1 MGFSLVFADDDGV
14 FGDFA
19 GVGEL
24 VAEFFIGENDS
35 SSFTVLAKLSGD
47 RHSFFEFVFRNWHD
61 GVIG

>member
-19 GVGEL
+19 GVSEF

-35 SSFTVLAKLSGD
+35 SSFAVIAKPSGD
-47 RHSFFEFVFRNWHD
+47 RHSFFEFVFRNWHN
-61 GVIG
+61 GVIE